1 MKRTT
6 CGMAVL
12 VVQLA
17 VVLIHKKAAQ
27 PAHAADRM
35 IENSLCAGLGFASFP
50 FLLSALYHPAAADA
64 RSVSRHFS
72 EGMKKDVCFDKTGQR
87 AKQKR

>member
-6 CGMAVL
+6 CGVVVL

-17 VVLIHKKAAQ
+17 VVLIHKKATQ
-27 PAHAADRM
+27 PAHAADRL

-50 FLLSALYHPAAADA
+50 FLLGALYHLAAADA
-64 RSVSRHFS
+64 RSVKRTYL
-72 EGMKKDVCFDKTGQR
+72 EREFDG
-87 AKQKR
+87 